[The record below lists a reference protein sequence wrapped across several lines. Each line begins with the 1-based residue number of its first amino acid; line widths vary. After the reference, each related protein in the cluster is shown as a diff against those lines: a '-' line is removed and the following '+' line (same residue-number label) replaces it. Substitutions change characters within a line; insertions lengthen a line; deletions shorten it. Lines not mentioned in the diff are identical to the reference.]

1 MMISINMAKK
11 NLSDNKI
18 KSNMSNDTKGQI
30 TRKIIQLEELFKN
43 QKY

>member
-11 NLSDNKI
+11 NLRDNKI
-18 KSNMSNDTKGQI
+18 KSNMRNDTKGQI